1 MAKERLFSCYGQL
14 TTDNGLL
21 FEGKEIMTDNNLEVI
36 RWSGGTSPDEETL
49 RKILAEEDL
58 HGYRWS
64 NGPGDVYSAH
74 THSFNKVIYVVSG
87 SITFGLPDSGEQ
99 LILNI
104 GDRLN
109 LPAGVAHNAVVGS
122 KGVVCLEAHR

>member
-1 MAKERLFSCYGQL
+1 MA
-14 TTDNGLL
+14 DN
-21 FEGKEIMTDNNLEVI
+21 KVEVI
-36 RWSGGTSPDEETL
+36 RWSDGTSPDEESL

-58 HGYRWS
+58 HGYHWS

-99 LILNI
+99 LTLHI

>member
-1 MAKERLFSCYGQL
+1 MEQSKV
-14 TTDNGLL
+14 
-21 FEGKEIMTDNNLEVI
+21 EVI
-36 RWSGGTSPDEETL
+36 RWSGGTNPDEETL
-49 RKILAEEDL
+49 RKILAEENLD
-58 HGYRWS
+58 GYRWS

-99 LILNI
+99 VTLNL

-109 LPAGVAHNAVVGS
+109 LPAGVAHNAIVGS

>member
-1 MAKERLFSCYGQL
+1 VLRKKHI
-14 TTDNGLL
+14 
-21 FEGKEIMTDNNLEVI
+21 EGKGIMADSKVEII
-36 RWSGGTSPDEETL
+36 RWSGDTSPGEDTL
-49 RKILAEEDL
+49 RKILAEENL

-87 SITFGLPDSGEQ
+87 SIAFGLPDSGEQ
-99 LILNI
+99 VTLNC

-122 KGVVCLEAHR
+122 EGVVCLEAHR

>member
-1 MAKERLFSCYGQL
+1 LHKI
-14 TTDNGLL
+14 
-21 FEGKEIMTDNNLEVI
+21 EGKGIMANSKVEII
-36 RWSGGTSPDEETL
+36 RWSGGTSPDEETI
-49 RKILAEEDL
+49 RKILTEEDL

-74 THSFNKVIYVVSG
+74 THSFNKVIYVVNG

-99 LILNI
+99 VTLNL

-109 LPAGVAHNAVVGS
+109 LPSGVAHNAIVGS
-122 KGVVCLEAHR
+122 EGVVCLEAHR

>member
-1 MAKERLFSCYGQL
+1 MA
-14 TTDNGLL
+14 DN
-21 FEGKEIMTDNNLEVI
+21 KVEII
-36 RWSGGTSPDEETL
+36 RWSGGTNPDEETL

-99 LILNI
+99 VTLNL

-109 LPAGVAHNAVVGS
+109 LPAGVAHNAIVGS

>member
-1 MAKERLFSCYGQL
+1 MGSPC
-14 TTDNGLL
+14 
-21 FEGKEIMTDNNLEVI
+21 EGKMIMANSNVEVV

-49 RKILAEEDL
+49 KKTLAEEDL

-99 LILNI
+99 LVLNR

-109 LPAGVAHNAVVGS
+109 LPAGVAHNAIVGS
-122 KGVVCLEAHR
+122 EGVVCLEAHR

>member
-1 MAKERLFSCYGQL
+1 MEQSKV
-14 TTDNGLL
+14 
-21 FEGKEIMTDNNLEVI
+21 EII
-36 RWSGGTSPDEETL
+36 SWSGATSPDEETL

-58 HGYRWS
+58 HAHRWS
-64 NGPGDVYSAH
+64 NRPGDVYSAH

-99 LILNI
+99 VTLNL

-109 LPAGVAHNAVVGS
+109 LPAGVAHNAIVGS
-122 KGVVCLEAHR
+122 EGVVCLEAHR

>member
-1 MAKERLFSCYGQL
+1 MEQSKV
-14 TTDNGLL
+14 
-21 FEGKEIMTDNNLEVI
+21 EII
-36 RWSGGTSPDEETL
+36 RWSGAKSPDEEAL

-58 HGYRWS
+58 DAYRWS

-87 SITFGLPDSGEQ
+87 SITFGLRDSGEQ
-99 LILNI
+99 VTLSL

-109 LPAGVAHNAVVGS
+109 LQAGVAHNAIVGPE
-122 KGVVCLEAHR
+122 GVVCLEAHR

>member
-1 MAKERLFSCYGQL
+1 MANSKV
-14 TTDNGLL
+14 
-21 FEGKEIMTDNNLEVI
+21 EII
-36 RWSGGTSPDEETL
+36 RWSGGTSPDEETI

-74 THSFNKVIYVVSG
+74 THSFNKVVYVVRG

-99 LILNI
+99 VTLNL
-104 GDRLN
+104 GDQLN
-109 LPAGVAHNAVVGS
+109 LPAGVVHNAIVGS
-122 KGVVCLEAHR
+122 DGVVCLEAHR

>member
-1 MAKERLFSCYGQL
+1 MDSVVNENKVVVISLVLRP
-14 TTDNGLL
+14 
-21 FEGKEIMTDNNLEVI
+21 EGIGNMEESKVEIV

-99 LILNI
+99 VTLNL

-109 LPAGVAHNAVVGS
+109 LPAGVAHNAIVGS

>member
-1 MAKERLFSCYGQL
+1 MEQCKV
-14 TTDNGLL
+14 
-21 FEGKEIMTDNNLEVI
+21 EVI
-36 RWSGGTSPDEETL
+36 RCSGGTSPDEETL
-49 RKILAEEDL
+49 NKILAEADL

-64 NGPGDVYSAH
+64 NGPGDVYSTH
-74 THSFNKVIYVVSG
+74 THFFNKVIYVVSG
-87 SITFGLPDSGEQ
+87 SITFGLPDSSEQ
-99 LILNI
+99 LTLNI

>member
-1 MAKERLFSCYGQL
+1 VLRKKHP
-14 TTDNGLL
+14 
-21 FEGKEIMTDNNLEVI
+21 EGKGIMADSKVEII
-36 RWSGGTSPDEETL
+36 RWSGDTSPGEDTL
-49 RKILAEEDL
+49 KKILAQEDL

-99 LILNI
+99 VTLNR

-109 LPAGVAHNAVVGS
+109 LPAGVAHHAIVGS
-122 KGVVCLEAHR
+122 EGVVCLEAHR

>member
-1 MAKERLFSCYGQL
+1 MALCCNGQL
-14 TTDNGLL
+14 TTDNGQL
-21 FEGKEIMTDNNLEVI
+21 FEGKDIMADNKVEVI
-36 RWSGGTSPDEETL
+36 RWSGGTNPDEETL
-49 RKILAEEDL
+49 KEILAEEDL

-87 SITFGLPDSGEQ
+87 SITFNLPDSGEQ
-99 LILNI
+99 VTLNL

-109 LPAGVAHNAVVGS
+109 LPAGVAHNAIVGS

>member
-1 MAKERLFSCYGQL
+1 MA
-14 TTDNGLL
+14 D
-21 FEGKEIMTDNNLEVI
+21 GKVEIV
-36 RWSGGTSPDEETL
+36 RWSGGISPDEETL
-49 RKILAEEDL
+49 RKILAEENLD
-58 HGYRWS
+58 GYRWS

-99 LILNI
+99 VTLSL

-109 LPAGVAHNAVVGS
+109 LPAGVAHYAIVGS
-122 KGVVCLEAHR
+122 EGVVCLEAHR

>member
-1 MAKERLFSCYGQL
+1 MNSEETEDLEQSKV
-14 TTDNGLL
+14 
-21 FEGKEIMTDNNLEVI
+21 EVI
-36 RWSGGTSPDEETL
+36 RWSSGTRPDEETL
-49 RKILAEEDL
+49 KKILAEEDL
-58 HGYRWS
+58 DAYRWS

-99 LILNI
+99 VTLNF

-109 LPAGVAHNAVVGS
+109 LAAGVAHNAIVGS
-122 KGVVCLEAHR
+122 EGVVCLEAHR

>member
-1 MAKERLFSCYGQL
+1 MEQDKV
-14 TTDNGLL
+14 
-21 FEGKEIMTDNNLEVI
+21 EII

-99 LILNI
+99 VTLNL

-109 LPAGVAHNAVVGS
+109 LPAGVAHNAIVGS
-122 KGVVCLEAHR
+122 EGVICLEAHR

>member
-1 MAKERLFSCYGQL
+1 VAKERLLSCYGQL
-14 TTDNGLL
+14 TTDNGLS
-21 FEGKEIMTDNNLEVI
+21 FEGKDIMADNKVEII
-36 RWSGGTSPDEETL
+36 RWSGGTNPDEETL

-99 LILNI
+99 VTLNL

-109 LPAGVAHNAVVGS
+109 LPAGVAHNAIVGS